1 MSALANTFCTAI
13 IGKNATKVTMQNGRK
28 RRDITETARL
38 STRPT
43 RKSPSA
49 KWVAAVS
56 TEACVMQSHLCAGA
70 DRIKHEHGQRHH
82 GSLDGR
88 YGTGSDIRRAG
99 RPIPIRGARCDR
111 AMRGAFERV
120 CCWLDNRLA
129 TRDRSLRKEATT
141 QIASSQLL
149 QSVARGNRVAGA
161 AELVAHAAEHRPHP
175 HTDVVIGEILDPAVR
190 MRGAEGVEVSFD
202 AEDPVAGQ
210 QQLAAEPD
218 GPANLGV

>member
-56 TEACVMQSHLCAGA
+56 TEACVMQSHPCAGA
-70 DRIKHEHGQRHH
+70 DRVKHEHGQRHH

-111 AMRGAFERV
+111 AMRDTFREGLLLARQPARHAWIALSGERRQPKSRPV
-120 CCWLDNRLA
+120 SCCN
-129 TRDRSLRKEATT
+129 
-141 QIASSQLL
+141 Q
-149 QSVARGNRVAGA
+149 
-161 AELVAHAAEHRPHP
+161 
-175 HTDVVIGEILDPAVR
+175 
-190 MRGAEGVEVSFD
+190 
-202 AEDPVAGQ
+202 
-210 QQLAAEPD
+210 
-218 GPANLGV
+218 